1 MNLNLMMIVVFLAGA
16 AVFMILLFLFVHA
29 PAEKRHIQSRIE
41 AIKEASI
48 AHSND
53 MEVELLRQEVL
64 SRIPAVNRILSTFPP
79 FLKINLFLQ
88 QAAMDLTVGAFLGL
102 SLLVA
107 LVALFSGLLLR
118 LPTALI
124 LILVFIFGALPF
136 AVVAIRRNL
145 RFAKFEE
152 QFSDA
157 IDLLARAVRA
167 GHAFTTGLE
176 LIGTEMAD
184 PVAME
189 FRRAYDQ
196 QNLGLPLRDT
206 LQNLLVRVP
215 LPDVHIFVTALIIQ
229 RESGGNLAEILDN
242 LSRVIRERFK
252 LYRQIKVF
260 TAQGRI
266 TLWFLIAI
274 APIAGILLYMLR
286 PGYISRLF
294 TDPLGQRAIVF
305 AACLQLFGYL
315 IIRRIVQ
322 PKI

>member
-1 MNLNLMMIVVFLAGA
+1 MGLTLMLIVVFLASA
-16 AVFMILLFLFVHA
+16 TVFMILFFLFIHA
-29 PAEKRHIQSRIE
+29 PAEKRHFQSRIE
-41 AIKEASI
+41 AIRESSM
-48 AHSND
+48 AHSSD

-64 SRIPAVNRILSTFPP
+64 SGIPIVNRILSNFPP

-88 QAAMDLTVGAFLGL
+88 QAALDFTVGMFLGL
-102 SLLVA
+102 SLLLA
-107 LVALFSGLLLR
+107 LVALFAGLLLN
-118 LPTALI
+118 LPIYLAFVLF
-124 LILVFIFGALPF
+124 FIFGAIPF
-136 AVVAIRRNL
+136 AVVYIRRNL
-145 RFAKFEE
+145 RFSKFEE
-152 QFSDA
+152 QFPDA

-196 QNLGLPLRDT
+196 QNLGLPIRDT
-206 LQNLLVRVP
+206 LENFFVRVP

-242 LSRVIRERFK
+242 LARVIRERFK

-266 TLWFLIAI
+266 SMWFLMGLCPVAAVMIYLI
-274 APIAGILLYMLR
+274 KPDYM
-286 PGYISRLF
+286 IRLF
-294 TDPLGQRAIVF
+294 TDPLGQKALVV
-305 AACLQLFGYL
+305 AACLQVVGYFV
-315 IIRRIVQ
+315 IRRIVQ